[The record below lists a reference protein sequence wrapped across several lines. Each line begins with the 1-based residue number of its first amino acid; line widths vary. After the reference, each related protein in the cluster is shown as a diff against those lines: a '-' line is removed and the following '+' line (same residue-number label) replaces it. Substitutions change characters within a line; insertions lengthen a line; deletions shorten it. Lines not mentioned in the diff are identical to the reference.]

1 VFMHLKMKAKDI
13 KFVFT
18 SVALV
23 VSLACCVSLTKS
35 AISASLDTG
44 IQSKKVE
51 EKIPDAIIEED
62 TGLGVVLKDKGCD
75 KAIVSIQEQ
84 SANIDEGMSEIKK
97 DLEELKKRK
106 KIKKVTKKKI
116 KTKKVIDK

>member
-1 VFMHLKMKAKDI
+1 MFMHLKMKAEDI
-13 KFVFT
+13 KLVFI

-23 VSLACCVSLTKS
+23 VSLACCVSLS
-35 AISASLDTG
+35 RAAVSASADTSSQNKEE
-44 IQSKKVE
+44 IVSVE
-51 EKIPDAIIEED
+51 EETDIGE
-62 TGLGVVLKDKGCD
+62 TGLEMVLKGKGCD
-75 KAIVSIQEQ
+75 KAIESIQEQ
-84 SANIDEGMSEIKK
+84 SANIDKGMSEIKK

>member
-1 VFMHLKMKAKDI
+1 MKAKDI

>member
-1 VFMHLKMKAKDI
+1 MFMHLKMKAKDI

>member
-1 VFMHLKMKAKDI
+1 MFMHLKMKAEDV
-13 KFVFT
+13 KFVFI

-23 VSLACCVSLTKS
+23 MSLACCVSLTKS
-35 AISASLDTG
+35 AISASLDTDT
-44 IQSKKVE
+44 QSKKVE
-51 EKIPDAIIEED
+51 EKMPDAITEED

-75 KAIVSIQEQ
+75 KAIVSIQRQ
-84 SANIDEGMSEIKK
+84 STNIDEEMSEIKK

-106 KIKKVTKKKI
+106 KKKKITKKKI